1 MTVFNDELLKQVMV
15 QIAQDTRAAIE
26 RGDAKLKVSIDSNYA
41 ELSTKLNGL
50 MDQDLSNQI
59 AILKE
64 LLDALDGETVEN
76 LLQLK
81 GLAEQ
86 ALASAI
92 EGNIKSDTTLVKI
105 ADLQT
110 TYNEYVA
117 KQGKYEVSIAN
128 ELSSLQESVTIL
140 RACCETA
147 IKESDV
153 IRLIEENNNLFYKAC
168 TAAGDAF
175 STIMNKTGT
184 TEPVTIVG
192 DII

>member
-26 RGDAKLKVSIDSNYA
+26 RGDAKLKVSVDSNYV

-50 MDQDLSNQI
+50 VDQDLSNQI

-64 LLDALDGETVEN
+64 LLDALDGDTVEN

-86 ALASAI
+86 ALALAI
-92 EGNIKSDTTLVKI
+92 EGNVKSDTALAKI
-105 ADLQT
+105 ADLQQA
-110 TYNEYVA
+110 YIDYVA
-117 KQGKYEVSIAN
+117 QQEKYEAAVASDIKALYAN
-128 ELSSLQESVTIL
+128 VLTLT
-140 RACCETA
+140 ACCDSA
-147 IKESDV
+147 IKAADV
-153 IRLIEENNNLFYKAC
+153 ERMIDENNTLFYKAC

-175 STIMNKTGT
+175 SAIIKQTGT
-184 TEPVTIVG
+184 SAPVTISG